1 MMSPGSVNSP
11 YYNPSEHIKT
21 PYSPRYEPNYESNY
35 GIYGQG
41 GLFGDQGF
49 QGTPGGNYSPTE
61 SMPSKSPFGQGYGI
75 ASGSYNTPQSPID
88 KYTIRGYQPTSG
100 VYPNSSNPHYS
111 PTTPHNADYLSNYS
125 VRTSNYSG
133 SLSPKIQDSG
143 SSAHSSQNYSPR
155 SPTYNPKS
163 PSYNLIQSSNI
174 LFNLDYQHNSPF
186 YNPNLI
192 KKDKE
197 ENNNN

>member
-1 MMSPGSVNSP
+1 MLSPGSINSP

-21 PYSPRYEPNYESNY
+21 PYSPRYEPSYDTNY

-41 GLFGDQGF
+41 GLFGAEGYQS
-49 QGTPGGNYSPTE
+49 TPGGNYSPTE
-61 SMPSKSPFGQGYGI
+61 SMPSKSPFNQGFGNI
-75 ASGSYNTPQSPID
+75 VSGSYTPQSPVD

-100 VYPNSSNPHYS
+100 VYGGNTNNPHYS
-111 PTTPHNADYLSNYS
+111 PTTPHGADYLSNYS

-143 SSAHSSQNYSPR
+143 SSAHSSQNNYSPR

-163 PSYNLIQSSNI
+163 PSYNLIQSSKII
-174 LFNLDYQHNSPF
+174 LIFRLST
-186 YNPNLI
+186 
-192 KKDKE
+192 
-197 ENNNN
+197 